1 MNSRSRQSLGLTAA
15 VLAVAGMAP
24 QASAPRLGG
33 WQKGSTKTPEQRD
46 KAKRRRKI
54 AHASKRRNRSNR

>member
-1 MNSRSRQSLGLTAA
+1 
-15 VLAVAGMAP
+15 MAP